1 MKDDCRISESRKA
14 AYSFGLV
21 MTVAGGLCCFGA
33 IVYAMLSVA
42 TGRFPN
48 AVMVFFPFLVG
59 MGLFI
64 GGALLRSIGARG
76 IAGSGLKLDP
86 EEAREDLKP
95 WSRMAG
101 GMLKDA
107 GIDLGRENS
116 APAPT
121 PAPEPDFEEKLRKLH
136 RLHAEGILTDQ
147 EYADQKAAVLASM
160 KK

>member
-21 MTVAGGLCCFGA
+21 MIVTGVLFCFGA
-33 IVYAMLSVA
+33 IAYGMLSVA
-42 TGRFPN
+42 TRNFPN
-48 AVMVFFPFLVG
+48 VVMVFLPFLIG

-64 GGALLRSIGARG
+64 GGGVLRSIGARG

-107 GIDLGRENS
+107 GIDLGREKSASTS
-116 APAPT
+116 APAL
-121 PAPEPDFEEKLRKLH
+121 EPDFEEKLRKLH
-136 RLHAEGILTDQ
+136 RLHSEGILTDQ
-147 EYADQKAAVLASM
+147 EYADQKAAVLAAM

>member
-21 MTVAGGLCCFGA
+21 MIVTGVLFCFGA
-33 IVYAMLSVA
+33 IAYGMLSVA
-42 TGRFPN
+42 TRNFPN
-48 AVMVFFPFLVG
+48 VVMVFLPFLIG

-64 GGALLRSIGARG
+64 GGGLLRSIGARG

-107 GIDLGRENS
+107 GIDFGRENS
-116 APAPT
+116 APAPV
-121 PAPEPDFEEKLRKLH
+121 PEPDFEEKLRKLH

-147 EYADQKAAVLASM
+147 EYADQKAAVLAAM